1 MKQSSILWSFLVV
14 PVLLPACS
22 PAADDTVQDT
32 GRRDD
37 GGGADDGADVSDV
50 VACSPGA
57 VVCAGS
63 LAQTCNGAGDG
74 WASTVGCTDATPVC
88 ADGVGCVACR
98 PREATCEGLIARR
111 CREDGSGW
119 DVVDECDPGA
129 GERCNLGSC
138 TDLSDACEAA
148 RLENS
153 YQGCDY
159 WPVQLSNAGISDTTT
174 FRFALAVS
182 NRQGVEAHIEISD
195 DLGVAVTGVV
205 PPNSLRTI
213 ELDWNEA
220 LRSPVDSLY
229 TFSSSVVRNGAFR
242 LKSDVPVTVYQ
253 FNPLKYWGSPV
264 DPTMPGSYS
273 NDASLLLPRHVL
285 TGDYIAAARPTF
297 MISMSDWLSEQ
308 FSGGPGVL
316 SIVGLEDGTHVE
328 VRLSANVQ
336 SGSGVSGFR
345 RGDTATFNLDRYDV
359 VQLLSEVPASC
370 VPSDSEPHPADP
382 SVTIG
387 YCNMGAQF
395 DLTGTVVTAD
405 KPVAVYAG
413 HDCTFVPYNRW
424 ACDHLEE
431 QMFPVQAWGER
442 YLGTHAE
449 QVADEATIWRV
460 VSGHD
465 GNTVRFDPPIQPDT
479 GLQRG
484 EWVEFTSWDDFQAT
498 GDDAFLLVQYMV
510 GQGSDLGSVG
520 DPAMALAVPVEQYRM
535 DYNFLAPE
543 DYRNDPSTGATGRN
557 YVNVMAR
564 IGVTV
569 TLDGAPVSGFS
580 GIGASGYGVAR
591 VEIPGGSHEIA
602 SVDEFG
608 IMCYGYG
615 NYTSYMYPGGL
626 DVDQINIY

>member
-1 MKQSSILWSFLVV
+1 
-14 PVLLPACS
+14 
-22 PAADDTVQDT
+22 
-32 GRRDD
+32 
-37 GGGADDGADVSDV
+37 
-50 VACSPGA
+50 
-57 VVCAGS
+57 
-63 LAQTCNGAGDG
+63 
-74 WASTVGCTDATPVC
+74 
-88 ADGVGCVACR
+88 
-98 PREATCEGLIARR
+98 
-111 CREDGSGW
+111 
-119 DVVDECDPGA
+119 
-129 GERCNLGSC
+129 
-138 TDLSDACEAA
+138 
-148 RLENS
+148 
-153 YQGCDY
+153 
-159 WPVQLSNAGISDTTT
+159 
-174 FRFALAVS
+174 
-182 NRQGVEAHIEISD
+182 
-195 DLGVAVTGVV
+195 
-205 PPNSLRTI
+205 
-213 ELDWNEA
+213 
-220 LRSPVDSLY
+220 
-229 TFSSSVVRNGAFR
+229 
-242 LKSDVPVTVYQ
+242 
-253 FNPLKYWGSPV
+253 
-264 DPTMPGSYS
+264 MPGSYS

-297 MISMSDWLSEQ
+297 MISMSDWFSEQ

-316 SIVGLEDGTHVE
+316 SIVGLEDGTRVE
-328 VRLSANVQ
+328 VRLSSNIQ
-336 SGSGVSGFR
+336 PGSGIAITR
-345 RGDTATFNLDRYDV
+345 RGETATLTLDRYDV

-382 SVTIG
+382 TVTIG
-387 YCNMGAQF
+387 YCNLGPQY

-465 GNTVRFDPPIQPDT
+465 GNTVRFDPPIHPDA
-479 GLQRG
+479 GLNRG

-510 GQGSDLGSVG
+510 GQGSDLGSIG

-564 IGVTV
+564 TGVTV
-569 TLDGAPVSGFS
+569 TLDGVPVSGFS
-580 GIGASGYGVAR
+580 GIGGSGYGVAR
-591 VEIPGGSHEIA
+591 VEISGGSHEIV
-602 SVDEFG
+602 STEEFG
-608 IMCYGYG
+608 ITCYGYG